1 MALGFPSTALAMD
14 LKRHPRAEPWHN
26 PGRLRVEIR
35 GKDGAPTV
43 AEYDTKEKLLR
54 GLGRVIPGLET
65 RRLRNEMHRQRAL
78 EFQEAQRREHAK
90 RTGQP
95 LAIQGGGSSG
105 SSGAGRGSGGSKKR

>member
-1 MALGFPSTALAMD
+1 MALGFPHTALALD
-14 LKRHPRAEPWHN
+14 GKRHPRAEPWHS

-35 GKDGAPTV
+35 SKGGAPTV

-78 EFQEAQRREHAK
+78 EYQEAQRREHAK

-95 LAIQGGGSSG
+95 IQGGGSSG